1 MKPTLILSVFAL
13 LGLAVPAAAQ
23 NVEPA
28 SHLWIYANTSMVY
41 VPAATKDGCMVLVS
55 QAALL
60 NSSTGHCYLKDQ
72 FLQEIKC
79 QKSLQQG
86 GAPSCTTSATST
98 R

>member
-1 MKPTLILSVFAL
+1 MKPTLILPLLTTLAL
-13 LGLAVPAAAQ
+13 AFPAAAQ

-28 SHLWIYANTSMVY
+28 THLWLYANTSMVY
-41 VPAATKDGCMVLVS
+41 VPAATKEGCMVLVQ

-60 NSSTGHCYLKDQ
+60 NSSTGHCYMKDQ

-79 QKSLQQG
+79 QKSQQQG
-86 GAPSCTTSATST
+86 GLPGCTTSNKST